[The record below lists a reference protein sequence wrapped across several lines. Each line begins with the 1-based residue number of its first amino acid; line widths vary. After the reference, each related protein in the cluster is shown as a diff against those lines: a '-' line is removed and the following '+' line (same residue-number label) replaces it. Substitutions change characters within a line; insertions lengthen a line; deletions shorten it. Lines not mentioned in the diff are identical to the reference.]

1 MVQNIYKLQS
11 ISKLYRQASLSLL
24 LDIILLILQRFKG
37 MNMKIVTKLGALLL
51 GLYSFSSEADILH
64 VNGYYQGVGIGS
76 TQIDVY
82 ESDSIQFTTLYGRFG
97 YQFSRYFALE
107 GRIGFGLN
115 DESTPLNGIV
125 YTQNPQ
131 DGSLSSEFIKS
142 EIDSSLDLQTSIFV
156 KANYPISSRADVFLF
171 GGYGRNKLSYNEGDL
186 KNLAESITGTETN
199 STLITEQ
206 NYDEGGVTY
215 GTGVDF
221 RLTQRWQLSAEYQYF
236 DADQGDIYALNLS
249 VIYRF

>member
-1 MVQNIYKLQS
+1 
-11 ISKLYRQASLSLL
+11 
-24 LDIILLILQRFKG
+24 
-37 MNMKIVTKLGALLL
+37 MKIVTKLGALLL
-51 GLYSFSSEADILH
+51 GLYSFSSQADILH
-64 VNGYYQGVGIGS
+64 VNGYYQGIGIGS

-82 ESDSIQFTTLYGRFG
+82 ESDSIQFTTLYGQFG

-125 YTQNPQ
+125 YTQK

-156 KANYPISSRADVFLF
+156 KANYPITSRADVFLF
-171 GGYGRNKLSYNEGDL
+171 GGYGRNKFSYNEGEIR
-186 KNLAESITGTETN
+186 NLAKSITGSDTN

-206 NYDEGGVTY
+206 NYDEGGLTY
-215 GTGVDF
+215 GTGIDY
-221 RLTQRWQLSAEYQYF
+221 RLTQRWQVSAEYQYF
-236 DADQGDIYALNLS
+236 DTDEGGIYVLNLS
-249 VIYRF
+249 VNYRF

>member
-11 ISKLYRQASLSLL
+11 ISKLYRQATLSLL

-142 EIDSSLDLQTSIFV
+142 EVDSSLDLQTSIFV

-186 KNLAESITGTETN
+186 KNLAESITGTDTN

>member
-11 ISKLYRQASLSLL
+11 ISKLYRQATLSLL

>member
-1 MVQNIYKLQS
+1 MVQYIYKLQS
-11 ISKLYRQASLSLL
+11 ISKLYRQATLSLL

-186 KNLAESITGTETN
+186 KNLAESITGTDTN

>member
-1 MVQNIYKLQS
+1 
-11 ISKLYRQASLSLL
+11 
-24 LDIILLILQRFKG
+24 
-37 MNMKIVTKLGALLL
+37 MKIVTKLGALLL

-186 KNLAESITGTETN
+186 RNLAESIIGTDSQT
-199 STLITEQ
+199 SLITEQ

-215 GTGVDF
+215 GTGVDYM
-221 RLTQRWQLSAEYQYF
+221 LSQQWQVSAEYQYF
-236 DADQGDIYALNLS
+236 DAEQGDIYALNLS

>member
-1 MVQNIYKLQS
+1 
-11 ISKLYRQASLSLL
+11 
-24 LDIILLILQRFKG
+24 
-37 MNMKIVTKLGALLL
+37 MKTVTKLGALLL
-51 GLYSFSSEADILH
+51 GLYSFSSQADILH

-107 GRIGFGLN
+107 GRVGFGLN

-131 DGSLSSEFIKS
+131 DGSLTSEPIQS
-142 EIDSSLDLQTSIFV
+142 QIDSSLDLQTSIFV

-186 KNLAESITGTETN
+186 RNLAESIIDTDSDVNT
-199 STLITEQ
+199 SLITEQ

-215 GTGVDF
+215 GTGIDY
-221 RLTQRWQLSAEYQYF
+221 RLSQRWQISAEYQYF
-236 DADQGDIYALNLS
+236 DTDDGDIYALNLS
-249 VIYRF
+249 VNYRF

>member
-1 MVQNIYKLQS
+1 
-11 ISKLYRQASLSLL
+11 
-24 LDIILLILQRFKG
+24 
-37 MNMKIVTKLGALLL
+37 MKIVTKLGALLL

-64 VNGYYQGVGIGS
+64 VNGYYQGIGIGS

-186 KNLAESITGTETN
+186 KNLAESITGTDTN

-236 DADQGDIYALNLS
+236 DVDQGDIYALNLS

>member
-1 MVQNIYKLQS
+1 
-11 ISKLYRQASLSLL
+11 
-24 LDIILLILQRFKG
+24 
-37 MNMKIVTKLGALLL
+37 MKTVTKLGALLL
-51 GLYSFSSEADILH
+51 GLYSFSSQADTLH
-64 VNGYYQGVGIGS
+64 VNGYYQGIGIGS

-115 DESTPLNGIV
+115 DESTPLNGLV

-131 DGSLSSEFIKS
+131 DGSLSSEPIKS

-186 KNLAESITGTETN
+186 RNLAESIIDIDSQVNT
-199 STLITEQ
+199 SLITEQ

-215 GTGVDF
+215 GTGIDY
-221 RLTQRWQLSAEYQYF
+221 RLSQRWQISAEYQYF
-236 DADQGDIYALNLS
+236 DTDEGDIYALNLS
-249 VIYRF
+249 VNYRF

>member
-1 MVQNIYKLQS
+1 
-11 ISKLYRQASLSLL
+11 
-24 LDIILLILQRFKG
+24 
-37 MNMKIVTKLGALLL
+37 MNMKIVTRLGALLL
-51 GLYSFSSEADILH
+51 GLYSFSSQADILH
-64 VNGYYQGVGIGS
+64 VNGYYQGIGIGS

-186 KNLAESITGTETN
+186 KNLAESITGTDTN

-215 GTGVDF
+215 GTGIDF
-221 RLTQRWQLSAEYQYF
+221 RLTQRWRQPLACYRPCPAAGAGRRAWPLYQLVL
-236 DADQGDIYALNLS
+236 I
-249 VIYRF
+249 

>member
-1 MVQNIYKLQS
+1 M
-11 ISKLYRQASLSLL
+11 RT
-24 LDIILLILQRFKG
+24 
-37 MNMKIVTKLGALLL
+37 VTKLGALLL
-51 GLYSFSSEADILH
+51 GLYSFSSQADILH

-82 ESDSIQFTTLYGRFG
+82 ESDSLQFTTFYGRFG

-115 DESTPLNGIV
+115 DEPTPLNGIV

-131 DGSLSSEFIKS
+131 DGSLTSESIKS

-156 KANYPISSRADVFLF
+156 KANYPITSRADVFLF
-171 GGYGRNKLSYNEGDL
+171 GGYGRNKLSYNEGEIR
-186 KNLAESITGTETN
+186 NLAESITGPDTN

-215 GTGVDF
+215 GTGIDY
-221 RLTQRWQLSAEYQYF
+221 RLTQRWQVSAEYQYF
-236 DADQGDIYALNLS
+236 DTDKGDIYALNLS
-249 VIYRF
+249 VNYRF

>member
-1 MVQNIYKLQS
+1 
-11 ISKLYRQASLSLL
+11 
-24 LDIILLILQRFKG
+24 
-37 MNMKIVTKLGALLL
+37 MKIVTKLGALLL

-107 GRIGFGLN
+107 GRVGFGLN
-115 DESTPLNGIV
+115 DELAPLNGIV
-125 YTQNPQ
+125 FTQNPQ
-131 DGSLSSEFIKS
+131 DGSLTSEPIQS
-142 EIDSSLDLQTSIFV
+142 QIDSSLDLQTSIFV

>member
-1 MVQNIYKLQS
+1 
-11 ISKLYRQASLSLL
+11 
-24 LDIILLILQRFKG
+24 
-37 MNMKIVTKLGALLL
+37 MKTVTKLGALLL
-51 GLYSFSSEADILH
+51 GLYSFSSQADILH

-107 GRIGFGLN
+107 GRVGFGLN

-131 DGSLSSEFIKS
+131 DGSLTSEPIQS
-142 EIDSSLDLQTSIFV
+142 QIDSSLDLQTSIFV

-171 GGYGRNKLSYNEGDL
+171 GGYGRNKLSYNEDDIR
-186 KNLAESITGTETN
+186 NLAESIIDTDSDVNT
-199 STLITEQ
+199 SLITEQ

-215 GTGVDF
+215 GTGIDY
-221 RLTQRWQLSAEYQYF
+221 RLSQRWQVSAEYQYF
-236 DADQGDIYALNLS
+236 DTDDGDIYALNLS
-249 VIYRF
+249 VNYRF

>member
-1 MVQNIYKLQS
+1 
-11 ISKLYRQASLSLL
+11 
-24 LDIILLILQRFKG
+24 
-37 MNMKIVTKLGALLL
+37 MKIVTKLGALLL

-142 EIDSSLDLQTSIFV
+142 EVDSSLDLQTSIFV

-186 KNLAESITGTETN
+186 KNLAESITGTDTN

>member
-1 MVQNIYKLQS
+1 
-11 ISKLYRQASLSLL
+11 
-24 LDIILLILQRFKG
+24 
-37 MNMKIVTKLGALLL
+37 MKTVTKLGALLL
-51 GLYSFSSEADILH
+51 GLYSFSSQADILH
-64 VNGYYQGVGIGS
+64 VNGYYQGVGLGS

-97 YQFSRYFALE
+97 YQFSRYFAIE
-107 GRIGFGLN
+107 GRVGFGLN
-115 DESTPLNGIV
+115 DESTPLNGLV

-131 DGSLSSEFIKS
+131 DGSLSSEPIKS

-186 KNLAESITGTETN
+186 RNLAESIIDTDSDVNT
-199 STLITEQ
+199 SLITEQ

-215 GTGVDF
+215 GTGIDY
-221 RLTQRWQLSAEYQYF
+221 RLSQRWQISAEYQYF
-236 DADQGDIYALNLS
+236 DTDGGDIYALNLS
-249 VIYRF
+249 VNYRF

>member
-1 MVQNIYKLQS
+1 
-11 ISKLYRQASLSLL
+11 
-24 LDIILLILQRFKG
+24 
-37 MNMKIVTKLGALLL
+37 MKTVTKLGALLL
-51 GLYSFSSEADILH
+51 GLYSFSSQADILH

-107 GRIGFGLN
+107 GRVGFGLN

-131 DGSLSSEFIKS
+131 DGSLTSEPVQS
-142 EIDSSLDLQTSIFV
+142 QIDSSLDLQTSIFV

-186 KNLAESITGTETN
+186 RNLAESIIDTDSDVNT
-199 STLITEQ
+199 SLITEQ

-215 GTGVDF
+215 GTGIDY
-221 RLTQRWQLSAEYQYF
+221 RLSQRWQISAEYQYF
-236 DADQGDIYALNLS
+236 DTDDGDIYALSLS
-249 VIYRF
+249 VNYRF